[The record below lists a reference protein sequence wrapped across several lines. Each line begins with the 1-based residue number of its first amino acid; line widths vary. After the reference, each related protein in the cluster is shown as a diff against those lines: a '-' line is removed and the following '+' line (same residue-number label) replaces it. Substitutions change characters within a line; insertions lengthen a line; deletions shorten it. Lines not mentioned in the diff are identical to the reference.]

1 MSELLLEIYGEEIPS
16 SSQALIED
24 QLKELFN
31 ELLEESKVKFS
42 SMQTFSTSRRVI
54 LIVKDLPTNIESK
67 VIEIRGPQ
75 IEANQSAIDGF
86 MKSNNINDIREL
98 KKKKINGKVYYT
110 ANKKTEEKK
119 LSKIFEDKIPELL
132 RSIKWI
138 KSMRWADNNDKWIRP
153 IKNILCLFKMKVV
166 KFNFAGISS
175 NQFTYGNYHFT
186 LKKIK
191 CTDFKSYKKNLE
203 KNFVILEQKKR
214 EKIILLNIEK
224 FCKKNNLI
232 FNVDLSLLK
241 RVANSVEYPNVH
253 FSSFEADFFKLPN
266 FLLEDIMTNKQDYFS
281 FKNKNKKLSNFF
293 CFISGIDSKN
303 KLNLIRGNQN
313 VLKARFSDASFF
325 IDEDLKK
332 NLHDRLSSLKNIV
345 FYERSGNLY
354 ERAQRIE
361 GLVKY
366 ILELSGKRSKN
377 FYRHIILSNADL
389 STELVKEFP
398 NLQGRAGGFY
408 AEKEKFPKDIHI
420 AFSDQYDYEFNK
432 SYDNYLTYVLSIS
445 QKFDAVIGYFI
456 SRKKITGAGDPFGV
470 RRSILSIIKICMDKN
485 ININFYELFLFLKNL
500 YINQQIDVEISYNDL
515 QEFFKKRIFVL
526 LSSYGFRNDVIRT
539 SLHNKKINPLFVLN
553 RAKQLSTLLD
563 SRTGKDFLKAFK
575 RLNSLISEDFKDEL
589 NIKLFKENQEYNLK
603 DLIDELTILS
613 KKNQDDFL
621 FNNIKFLKKMTVG
634 LNNFFDNVIVNV
646 ENFELKK
653 NRKILIYKFHK
664 TLEDKY
670 NFSNLEI

>member
-24 QLKELFN
+24 QFKELFN
-31 ELLEESKVKFS
+31 ELFQELKVTFS

-54 LIVKDLPTNIESK
+54 LIVNDLPTNIGSK
-67 VIEIRGPQ
+67 IIEIRGPQ
-75 IEANQSAIDGF
+75 IQAKQSAINGF

-98 KKKKINGKVYYT
+98 KKKNIKGKIYYT

-119 LSKIFEDKIPELL
+119 LSKIFEEKIPELL

-138 KSMRWADNNDKWIRP
+138 KSMRWSDNNDKWIRP

-175 NQFTYGNYHFT
+175 NQCTYGNYHFT
-186 LKKIK
+186 VNKFK
-191 CTDFKSYKKNLE
+191 CFDFKTYKKNLE
-203 KNFVILEQKKR
+203 ENFVILEQKER
-214 EKIILLNIEK
+214 EKLILQNIEK
-224 FCKKNNLI
+224 FCKLNNLI
-232 FNVDLSLLK
+232 LNVDFLLLK
-241 RVANSVEYPNVH
+241 RVANSVEYPNVY
-253 FSSFEADFFKLPN
+253 FSSFETNFFKLPN

-281 FKNKNKKLSNFF
+281 FKNKNKNLSNSF
-293 CFISGIDSKN
+293 CFISGIKSKK
-303 KLNLIRGNQN
+303 KLNLIKGNQN

-325 IDEDLKK
+325 IDEDIKK
-332 NLHDRLSSLKNIV
+332 KLDDRLSSLKNVV

-361 GLVKY
+361 CLVKY
-366 ILELSGKRSKN
+366 ILELSGKRFKKH
-377 FYRHIILSNADL
+377 YRFIILSNADL

-398 NLQGRAGGFY
+398 NLQGKVGGFY
-408 AEKEKFPKDIHI
+408 AEKEKIPKDIHR

-432 SYDNYLTYVLSIS
+432 SYDNYLTFILSIS

-470 RRSILSIIKICMDKN
+470 RRSILSIIKICIDKN
-485 ININFYELFLFLKNL
+485 ININFYELFVFLKNL
-500 YINQQIDVEISYNDL
+500 YINQQINVEISYDDL
-515 QEFFKKRIFVL
+515 QEFFTKRIYFL

-539 SLHNKKINPLFVLN
+539 SLHNNKINPLFILN
-553 RAKQLSTLLD
+553 RAKQLTKLLD
-563 SRTGKDFLKAFK
+563 SRTGKDFLRAFK
-575 RLNSLISEDFKDEL
+575 RLNSLISEDYKEEL
-589 NIKLFKENQEYNLK
+589 NIKLFEKNQELNLK
-603 DLIDELTILS
+603 DLIDELNMLS
-613 KKNQDDFL
+613 KKNQDDFI
-621 FNNIKFLKKMTVG
+621 FNNIKFMKKMTFG

-646 ENFELKK
+646 KNSELKK

-664 TLEDKY
+664 ILEDKY
-670 NFSNLEI
+670 SFSSLEI